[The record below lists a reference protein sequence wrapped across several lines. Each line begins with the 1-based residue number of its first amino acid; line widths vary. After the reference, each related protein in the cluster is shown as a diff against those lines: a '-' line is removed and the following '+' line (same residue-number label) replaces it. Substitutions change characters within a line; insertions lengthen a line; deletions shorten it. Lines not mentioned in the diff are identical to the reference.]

1 MTLTILPPAL
11 LELPKDSGI
20 KTDNKFD
27 TMEFM
32 PSSLSDGASILLRP
46 MGTFATDNVALLY
59 RWPIEQEVQ
68 GELKFSGY
76 DFSEAWPGDPAPHA
90 ARQVDWAN
98 PARPKIE
105 GSAVRPKRALVWTV
119 FNQES
124 GRMEVAIIEQRS
136 LKDGIIEI
144 IGESD
149 DYTFSDNGVAN
160 FCLKITRKGT
170 GLDTSYSVLPKLSK
184 PTKAEIAAF
193 EEVEDTAKV
202 SMLVE
207 CKHPLRK
214 PVAEFSSTASDTDT
228 EF

>member
-1 MTLTILPPAL
+1 MTLSILPPDL
-11 LELPKDSGI
+11 LAAPKDTS
-20 KTDNKFD
+20 TSTNAKFD

-59 RWPIEQEVQ
+59 RWPVEQEVQ
-68 GELKFSGY
+68 GELKFCGY
-76 DFSEAWPGDPAPHA
+76 DFAQAWPGDPAPNA
-90 ARQVDWAN
+90 ARQVDWSQST
-98 PARPKIE
+98 RPKIE

-184 PTKAEIAAF
+184 PSKAEIAAF
-193 EEVEDTAKV
+193 EEVKETAKV
-202 SMLVE
+202 SLLVE

-214 PVAEFSSTASDTDT
+214 PVAEFSSTTSDADS